1 MRRLTFDGFTVT
13 TELVPPRGADA
24 DACRRHA
31 AELATFADAIN
42 ITDGAGAAVRM
53 SAVAATAFVAETGA
67 APIVQLTVRDRNRI
81 ALAAELLGAAALGAQ
96 AVLPLGGDP
105 VSKGEDPDAIEVR
118 ELTTVGLVK
127 LVHDLNDGQLP
138 SGRALDGT
146 PPNLLI
152 GAAAAPGFGPV
163 SAIGDKLDAGAT
175 FVQTQITLDVA
186 GFAAWMAEVRE
197 LGFHRRAAFLPSIA
211 IPSSRAVAERLR
223 TFGAQVTDEVVE
235 RAANGEGAAAAADV
249 LEQLLAIE
257 GVRGIHLI
265 GLGQP
270 VEAMAA
276 LADAARATARG

>member
-53 SAVAATAFVAETGA
+53 SAVAATAFVAETDA

-105 VSKGEDPDAIEVR
+105 VSKGEDPDATEVR
-118 ELTTVGLVK
+118 ELTTVGLVT
-127 LVHDLNDGQLP
+127 LVHDLNGGMLP
-138 SGRALDGT
+138 SGRALDGP

-175 FVQTQITLDVA
+175 FVQTQITLDPA
-186 GFAAWMAEVRE
+186 GFASWMAEVRE
-197 LGFHRRAAFLPSIA
+197 LGFHRRAAFLASIA
-211 IPSSRAVAERLR
+211 IPASRAGAERLR

-235 RAANGEGAAAAADV
+235 RAARGEGAAAAADV
-249 LEQLLAIE
+249 LQQVLAIE
-257 GVRGIHLI
+257 GIRGVHLI

-276 LADAARATARG
+276 LADVARAAAAR

>member
-105 VSKGEDPDAIEVR
+105 VSKGEDPEAAEVR

-127 LVHDLNDGQLP
+127 LVQRP
-138 SGRALDGT
+138 ERRPAAERPRAGRHADPT
-146 PPNLLI
+146 SRSAPPPR
-152 GAAAAPGFGPV
+152 PGFGPV

-175 FVQTQITLDVA
+175 FVQTQITLDAA
-186 GFAAWMAEVRE
+186 GLRRLDGRGARARLPRAGGVPAEHRDPR
-197 LGFHRRAAFLPSIA
+197 RRAPAPSA
-211 IPSSRAVAERLR
+211 C
-223 TFGAQVTDEVVE
+223 
-235 RAANGEGAAAAADV
+235 
-249 LEQLLAIE
+249 
-257 GVRGIHLI
+257 
-265 GLGQP
+265 
-270 VEAMAA
+270 
-276 LADAARATARG
+276 ARSAPR

>member
-1 MRRLTFDGFTVT
+1 MRRLTFDGFTIT

-24 DACRRHA
+24 DACRAHA

-96 AVLPLGGDP
+96 GVLPLGGDP
-105 VSKGEDPDAIEVR
+105 VSKGENPEAAEVR
-118 ELTTVGLVK
+118 EINTVGLVQ
-127 LVHDLNDGQLP
+127 LASDLNAGLLP

-146 PPNLLI
+146 PPHLTI
-152 GAAAAPGFGPV
+152 GAAAAAGFGPV

-175 FVQTQITLDVA
+175 FVQTQITLDPA

-197 LGFHRRAAFLPSIA
+197 LGFHQRAAFLASIA
-211 IPSSRAVAERLR
+211 IPASRAGAERLR
-223 TFGAQVTDEVVE
+223 TFGAQVTDEVIE
-235 RAANGEGAAAAADV
+235 RAARGEGAAAAADV
-249 LEQLLAIE
+249 LEQVLAIE
-257 GVRGIHLI
+257 GIRGVHLI

-270 VEAMAA
+270 VEALQS
-276 LADAARATARG
+276 LAEAARSLARR